1 MRVREHRALL
11 VESLETAVEIAEN
24 RPALVAHVIKTCA
37 PLLEV
42 KARDIKVKP
51 YGPHPSLGDPQ
62 WIVLI
67 EGYGVFGFIDHV
79 VEPGPWLT
87 EGFYPDLL
95 ERYREILCATEDW
108 VGPDKAGRT
117 HLLWMLDELESRHE
131 QSLTK
136 KHRWLGFIQGVMVD
150 RQLIDV
156 DEERDH
162 TRPIFMGA

>member
-11 VESLETAVEIAEN
+11 VESLETAVEVAEN

-42 KARDIKVKP
+42 KARDIRVKP
-51 YGPHPSLGDPQ
+51 YGHPSYLGDRE
-62 WIVLI
+62 WIVVI
-67 EGYGVFGFIDHV
+67 EGYGVFGFVDRV
-79 VEPGPWLT
+79 AGLGEWLT
-87 EGFYPDLL
+87 EGFYPELL
-95 ERYREILCATEDW
+95 ERYREILIATADW
-108 VGPDKAGRT
+108 FGPEKAGRT

-136 KHRWLGFIQGVMVD
+136 KHRWLGYIQGVMTD

>member
-1 MRVREHRALL
+1 MRVREHRGSLAD
-11 VESLETAVEIAEN
+11 SLETAVEIEEN

-51 YGPHPSLGDPQ
+51 YGPRPSLGDPD
-62 WIVLI
+62 WII
-67 EGYGVFGFIDHV
+67 TIDNYGVFGFVDRV

-87 EGFYPDLL
+87 ESFYPELL
-95 ERYREILCATEDW
+95 DRYRDILNAAEDW

-136 KHRWLGFIQGVMVD
+136 KHRWLGFIQGVMIANGLMAVD
-150 RQLIDV
+150 D
-156 DEERDH
+156 ERDR
-162 TRPIFMGA
+162 TRAIFLGA